1 MSKRNNK
8 FDFDLIVIGS
18 GSGGGVAANI
28 AARKGKKV
36 AIFEKEHV
44 VGGECPNWAC
54 VPTKALLHA
63 AHSYQ
68 SAKHADRY
76 GVKFN
81 DLDYDYRKVR
91 QWKDLVVRRTGTH
104 NGDEAFAES
113 GIKVFHANA
122 RFINSHE
129 ITADGKRYKAQK
141 FVIATGTHNFIPP
154 VPGLAET
161 GYITFRQAIELNR
174 PPTSVFIIGGGA
186 IGVEFA
192 QLFWSFGSKVHLI
205 EASPKILGREEPE
218 AADLAKAIFEA
229 RGVDVITSGSIVS
242 IKKHGL
248 KKVVTYL
255 EDGKEHTATVEEIL
269 VASGKRP
276 NVDIGLENAGVD
288 YDEKRGIKVNPYM
301 QTSAKHIY
309 AAGDVVGPYQFTH
322 TASYQS
328 RIIGNNLYCQR
339 NNKIAADYSAI
350 TRCIFL
356 EPEIASVGVSEQEV
370 RSRGIKPT
378 IGITPIS
385 IVGRSN
391 TSNSTTGFVKIVA
404 DQKCRILGAT
414 IVAPRAGE
422 MIHELALA
430 VHKKLTAQDIASLV
444 HAFPTWSEAV
454 RVAATQIH

>member
-1 MSKRNNK
+1 VSKRNNT
-8 FDFDLIVIGS
+8 FDFDLIVLGS

-54 VPTKALLHA
+54 VPTKALLHS
-63 AHSYQ
+63 AHAYQ
-68 SAKHADRY
+68 SAKNSDRY
-76 GVKFN
+76 GIKIS

-104 NGDEAFAES
+104 NGDESFAEN
-113 GIKVFHANA
+113 GVKVFHADA
-122 RFINSHE
+122 RFISPHE
-129 ITADGKRYKAQK
+129 ITADGKRYKAHK
-141 FVIATGTHNFIPP
+141 FLIATGTNNFIPP
-154 VPGLAET
+154 VEGLAT
-161 GYITFRQAIELNR
+161 SGYITFRQAINLNR
-174 PPTSVFIIGGGA
+174 PPSSIFIIGGGA

-205 EASPKILGREEPE
+205 EASPRLLGREEPE
-218 AADLAKAIFEA
+218 SAELVKAIFQA

-248 KKVVTYL
+248 KKAVTYID
-255 EDGKEHTATVEEIL
+255 DGKEHRVTVEEIL

-276 NVDIGLENAGVD
+276 NVDIGLENAGVK
-288 YDEKRGIKVNPYM
+288 YDEKRGIAVDAYM
-301 QTSAKHIY
+301 QTSAKHIF

-328 RIIGNNLYCQR
+328 RIVGNNLYAQR
-339 NNKIAADYSAI
+339 RNRIAANYSAI

-356 EPEIASVGVSEQEV
+356 EPEVASVGITEQQAKDN
-370 RSRGIKPT
+370 GIKPKV
-378 IGITPIS
+378 GITPIS

-391 TSNSTTGFVKIVA
+391 TSNSSTGFVKIVA
-404 DQKCRILGAT
+404 DPKGRILGGT
-414 IVAPRAGE
+414 IIAPRAGE
-422 MIHELALA
+422 MIHEIALA
-430 VHKKLTAQDIASLV
+430 VHKNLTAEDISSMV
-444 HAFPTWSEAV
+444 HAFPTWNEAI
-454 RVAATQIH
+454 RIAATKIH